1 MPPRTCQNILHDNGA
16 LQTTFEANSQPANV
30 KSKHG
35 GKGTSG
41 KVGKNTVP
49 SDPDGINPDSN
60 TTSKRQQGRK
70 GQQARAVADAAATPT
85 AIPTAVSTATA
96 TATVAPTTVTPTT
109 VASGPV
115 APTTVASGTV
125 APTTFAPGTVAPS
138 TVTPTTVAHTTVAPT
153 TVAPTTVARTTVAPT
168 TVARTTIAPTT
179 TTTTVAPT
187 TIAPTTTTTTTVART
202 TATNLI
208 DDDEENPFVDLPSQ
222 GFGDDQDS
230 ATWTSSESE
239 LGAPLRSRKEA
250 RDVRDFFSKEKG
262 SWSCKYC
269 SISR

>member
-1 MPPRTCQNILHDNGA
+1 MPPRTHQNILHDNGA
-16 LQTTFEANSQPANV
+16 LQTTFEANPQPANV
-30 KSKHG
+30 KSKRG
-35 GKGTSG
+35 GKGR
-41 KVGKNTVP
+41 GKNAVP

-60 TTSKRQQGRK
+60 TTSMRQQGRK
-70 GQQARAVADAAATPT
+70 GRQARAVADAAATPT
-85 AIPTAVSTATA
+85 TIPTAVSTATA
-96 TATVAPTTVTPTT
+96 TAT
-109 VASGPV
+109 V

-138 TVTPTTVAHTTVAPT
+138 TVTPTTVAHTTVA
-153 TVAPTTVARTTVAPT
+153 RTTVAPT
-168 TVARTTIAPTT
+168 TVARTTIARTT
-179 TTTTVAPT
+179 TTTTVART

-230 ATWTSSESE
+230 ATWTSSKSE

>member
-16 LQTTFEANSQPANV
+16 LQTTFEANPQLANV
-30 KSKHG
+30 KSKRG
-35 GKGTSG
+35 GKGR
-41 KVGKNTVP
+41 GKNAVP
-49 SDPDGINPDSN
+49 SDPDGINLDSN

-70 GQQARAVADAAATPT
+70 GRQARAVADAAATPT

-96 TATVAPTTVTPTT
+96 TATVAPGT
-109 VASGPV
+109 V
-115 APTTVASGTV
+115 APTTVALGTVAPTTVALGTV
-125 APTTFAPGTVAPS
+125 APTTFAPS

-153 TVAPTTVARTTVAPT
+153 TVA
-168 TVARTTIAPTT
+168 RTTIARTT
-179 TTTTVAPT
+179 TTTTVAHT

-202 TATNLI
+202 TTTNLI

-250 RDVRDFFSKEKG
+250 WDVRDFFSKEKG

>member
-1 MPPRTCQNILHDNGA
+1 MPPRTRQNILHDNGA
-16 LQTTFEANSQPANV
+16 LQTTFEANPQPANV
-30 KSKHG
+30 KSKRG
-35 GKGTSG
+35 GKGR
-41 KVGKNTVP
+41 GKNAVP
-49 SDPDGINPDSN
+49 SDPDGINLDSN
-60 TTSKRQQGRK
+60 TTSKCQQGRK
-70 GQQARAVADAAATPT
+70 GRQARAVADAAATPT

-96 TATVAPTTVTPTT
+96 TATAT
-109 VASGPV
+109 VASGTV

-125 APTTFAPGTVAPS
+125 APTTVAPGTVAPGTVAPS

-153 TVAPTTVARTTVAPT
+153 TVA
-168 TVARTTIAPTT
+168 RTTIACTT
-179 TTTTVAPT
+179 TTTTVART

-202 TATNLI
+202 TTTNLI

-230 ATWTSSESE
+230 ATWTSFESE

-250 RDVRDFFSKEKG
+250 QDVRDFFSKEKG